1 MKSLWQSGSAV
12 DSPKRHREFPRGLLV
27 TPQYSS
33 GTTRRNK
40 KCEHHYLIQE
50 TRLLLIRFFPLFRFA
65 MTIWI
70 SVTEIEI
77 TRVLSKDL
85 SIFHASVNSTRLSL
99 LLAKHLRTSRWCL
112 SWVPWHCQFQCFLS
126 PFVLVSAS
134 SIIVLWLASQSHSSR
149 SLLSSPWDTL
159 EKKLL
164 LQKLRD

>member
-40 KCEHHYLIQE
+40 KCERHCLIQE
-50 TRLLLIRFFPLFRFA
+50 TRLLLIRFFPFFRFA

-77 TRVLSKDL
+77 TRVLSKVIT
-85 SIFHASVNSTRLSL
+85 IFHAVVNSTRLSL

-112 SWVPWHCQFQCFLS
+112 SWFPWHCQCRCFLS
-126 PFVLVSAS
+126 SFVVVSANFTT
-134 SIIVLWLASQSHSSR
+134 VLWLASQSHSCR
-149 SLLSSPWDTL
+149 SLLTSPWYS
-159 EKKLL
+159 
-164 LQKLRD
+164 